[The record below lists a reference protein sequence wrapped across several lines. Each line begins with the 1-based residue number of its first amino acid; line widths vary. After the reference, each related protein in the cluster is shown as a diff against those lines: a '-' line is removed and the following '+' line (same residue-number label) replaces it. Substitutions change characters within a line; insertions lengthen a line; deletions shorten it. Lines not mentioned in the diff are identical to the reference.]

1 MDYLRGIL
9 PLKWFLC
16 IDMPLAKE
24 FDITV
29 VWLCSI
35 VCKDEHSLQV

>member
-16 IDMPLAKE
+16 IDIPLDKE

-29 VWLCSI
+29 V
-35 VCKDEHSLQV
+35 